1 MVLRKEKSMW
11 RICPGLNY
19 PWRRIGWVMSLHHR
33 KVIFPLYQCY
43 KHLQV
48 CIHREQL
55 IYSQVCSLK
64 YLTIPLFISNRRWP
78 LFVVDIE
85 IGKKFLTHMLLELG
99 NIKCRLPPVCAGM
112 KHRLYPWF
120 SLGSC
125 DCLMDNLRRDRM
137 NLSKY
142 FLSMEH
148 SVKYHMM
155 KTKR

>member
-1 MVLRKEKSMW
+1 MW
-11 RICPGLNY
+11 RIWPGFNFL
-19 PWRRIGWVMSLHHR
+19 WMRIGWVMSLLHR

-64 YLTIPLFISNRRWP
+64 YLTITLFISNRRCP
-78 LFVVDIE
+78 LFVADTEIE
-85 IGKKFLTHMLLELG
+85 EKFLTHMLLELR

-112 KHRLYPWF
+112 NHRLYPWF

-125 DCLMDNLRRDRM
+125 DWLIDNLRR
-137 NLSKY
+137 NLPKY
-142 FLSMEH
+142 FLYMEH
-148 SVKYHMM
+148 SVKYHMI
-155 KTKR
+155 KTKRLKCIPFAGAQS